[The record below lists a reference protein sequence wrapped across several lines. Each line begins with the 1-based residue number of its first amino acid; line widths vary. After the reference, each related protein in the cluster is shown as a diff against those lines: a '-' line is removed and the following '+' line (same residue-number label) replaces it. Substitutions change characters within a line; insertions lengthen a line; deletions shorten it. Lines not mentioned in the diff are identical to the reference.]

1 MDVQITSRH
10 FKARESLLEHVEGS
24 LESLTHIYDG
34 IVNAEVI
41 LEAEPHDEGKI
52 AEIVLMVY
60 HDRLFAKET
69 SDDFVMSVSGC
80 IEKLERQLKKYK
92 EKMHR
97 GQRPGSGVEPSEI
110 ILSEE
115 EEE

>member
-24 LESLTHIYDG
+24 LENLTQIYDG
-34 IVNAEVI
+34 IVNAKVV
-41 LEAEPHDEGKI
+41 LEIEPHNEGKI
-52 AEIVLMVY
+52 AEIMLMVY
-60 HDRLFAKET
+60 QDRLFAKET
-69 SDDFVMSVSGC
+69 SDDFVLSVSGC
-80 IEKLERQLKKYK
+80 IDKLERQLKKYK

-97 GQRPGSGVEPSEI
+97 GQRPGSGIEPSA
-110 ILSEE
+110 ILTEE

>member
-10 FKARESLLEHVEGS
+10 FKARESLLDHVEGS
-24 LESLTHIYDG
+24 LEGLTQIYDG

-41 LEAEPHDEGKI
+41 LEIEKHDEGKV

-60 HDRLFAKET
+60 QDRLFAKEM
-69 SDDFVMSVSGC
+69 SDDFVMSVNGC
-80 IEKLERQLKKYK
+80 VDKLERQLKKYK

-97 GQRPGSGVEPSEI
+97 GQRPGSGVEPSA
-110 ILSEE
+110 LMAEE
-115 EEE
+115 E